1 MTLVRNRQGTHD
13 ASHLAEEDFTPPSP
27 VVPVF
32 DRGQA
37 REPMLDEL
45 FGGSVPFP
53 IFHRTAVDRRPPR
66 NTVTAAICGD
76 PAPGRSAQDRYEQ
89 EAKCN
94 STSSLRRIN
103 SSSQ

>member
-1 MTLVRNRQGTHD
+1 MTLVRDRKGTRG

-32 DRGQA
+32 DRGQH
-37 REPMLDEL
+37 REPLLDEL

-53 IFHRTAVDRRPPR
+53 IFHRTAADRRPAR

-94 STSSLRRIN
+94 STISLRRRDL
-103 SSSQ
+103 SSR